1 MNPRWRDYLVGGGA
15 AILAVWLSFD
25 LADGNIAGP
34 LLAVTVA
41 VGAILVRLT
50 RTPIDVI
57 ALGVLLIGY
66 LVGNRGFAQLM
77 LLPGVPLLPAE
88 FTLMLASGVLI
99 LRSAL
104 TKTLPWRRNALNYAL
119 LLWLVVGT
127 SRALFNL
134 REYGFVAVRDFAMVY
149 YVAFFF
155 LAQAIATEEK
165 NRRFLLRCLFGASA
179 GLPVVFLLSEL
190 FPNFFFATLALR
202 GVPLIFFKGDLAPT
216 FFSVSAVLLFL
227 GSPPC
232 HRWWARP
239 LAIVM
244 ILWVFAGDNRASI
257 LGTLVMLAWV
267 LLSRFRRFALLQ
279 IGVAALGLL
288 LFAGFAS
295 LSGNTWAEQRFHGMT
310 DRAMSVVDLAG
321 KFSYRG
327 EDSSIKTDNNRFRW
341 VWWQTVVQETMDTNP
356 AFGLG
361 FGYDLARGFLR
372 EYNPDMAEDFTA
384 RSPHNILVTVFGR
397 MGLVGLVI
405 FLVFLA
411 VFAARTWRIVRSPT
425 SDATE
430 VALWSGLWVIATS
443 ACLGVVLEGPM
454 GAVLFWTILG
464 LASAPDESESAPPSA
479 GEIPATTPDPSLPEA
494 PPGREVV
501 PSP

>member
-1 MNPRWRDYLVGGGA
+1 MNPRWRDYLVGFGA
-15 AILAVWLSFD
+15 AVLAVWLSFD

-41 VGAILVRLT
+41 VGAILVRLAH
-50 RTPIDVI
+50 TPIDVI

-88 FTLMLASGVLI
+88 FALMLAGGVLC

-104 TKTLPWRRNALNYAL
+104 TKTLPWRRNALNYSL
-119 LLWLVVGT
+119 LLWVVVGT
-127 SRALFNL
+127 SRAVFNL
-134 REYGFVAVRDFAMVY
+134 REFGFVAVRDYAMVY

-155 LAQAIATEEK
+155 LAQAIATEESH
-165 NRRFLLRCLFGASA
+165 RRFLLRCLLGASA
-179 GLPVVFLLSEL
+179 CLPVVFLLSEV
-190 FPNFFFATLALR
+190 FPDFFLDTLALR
-202 GVPLIFFKGDLAPT
+202 GVPLVFFKGDLAPT

-227 GSPPC
+227 GAPPR
-232 HRWWARP
+232 HRWWAQTF
-239 LAIVM
+239 ATAM
-244 ILWVFAGDNRASI
+244 ILWVFAGNNRASI
-257 LGTLVMLAWV
+257 LGTLAMLAWV

-279 IGVAALGLL
+279 AGVAALGLL
-288 LFAGFAS
+288 LFAGFATF
-295 LSGNTWAEQRFHGMT
+295 SGNTWAERRFNGIT
-310 DRAMSVVDLAG
+310 DRAISVVDLAG

-341 VWWQTVVQETMDTNP
+341 VWWQTVVQETVDLNP
-356 AFGLG
+356 TFGLG

-397 MGLVGLVI
+397 MGLVGLAI
-405 FLVFLA
+405 FLIFLA

-464 LASAPDESESAPPSA
+464 LASASYASESATQ
-479 GEIPATTPDPSLPEA
+479 PAAELPAIAADPSLPEA
-494 PPGREVV
+494 RPGREVL